1 MLKPRTPPS
10 RPPRAG
16 QRGLVLVVALVVLV
30 AITVAGISMIRS
42 VDTASLVAGNL
53 AFRQAATHAADKG
66 VEQAVLMLQQKA
78 ADGTLASNDRTNGY
92 FATLAGTDSPAPGQ
106 SWQEFWKATLADAA
120 VDLGEDQFNNRIFF
134 VVHRQCATAAPPSLG
149 GLCVASPE
157 IMDRRGGQGIDD
169 PTFDIA
175 TAVYYRITVRVTGP
189 RRTESYVQS
198 YVAM

>member
-1 MLKPRTPPS
+1 MLKPRTIAS
-10 RPPRAG
+10 RPRRAG

-92 FATLAGTDSPAPGQ
+92 FATLA
-106 SWQEFWKATLADAA
+106 DAA

-169 PTFDIA
+169 PSFDIA